1 MSSFG
6 QVKLSKVW
14 KMLDECAPG
23 YTAKEQPH
31 NWRVTYGGKVFH
43 NLQLGKRSSK
53 TPEVE
58 LGVVQKMLNHLG
70 IDQDCAWRNLPQ
82 LRKPKKK
89 TRSGGK

>member
-14 KMLDECAPG
+14 KMLDRCAAG
-23 YTAKEQPH
+23 YTVAEQGH
-31 NWRVTYGGKVFH
+31 NWRVMYRGQTFP
-43 NLQLGKRSSK
+43 NLQLGKRKSK

-70 IDQDCAWRNLPQ
+70 IDQECAWGELPQ
-82 LRKPKKK
+82 LRKPKSN
-89 TRSGGK
+89 SGGK